1 MEIHIK
7 GHDTIQGLLK
17 EEYRKFDV
25 VLYTNSDYQ
34 TLPDRLRFIETH
46 CKELVHLPVDDVD
59 FPRKTQ
65 VAPSL
70 ESVKKA
76 LDWSQGRDKL
86 ICCCHA
92 GVSRSSATAYL
103 IAAREWGPKT
113 ALCVLKPQ
121 KHWPNRMIVH
131 LGSQLLNDP
140 LIWDTFVDWQ
150 KKETG
155 IDPSQNGGWPIA
167 KSPE

>member
-25 VLYTNSDYQ
+25 VLYTNSDYEV
-34 TLPDRLRFIETH
+34 PRFIETH
-46 CKELVHLPVDDVD
+46 CKEMIHLPVDDCE
-59 FPRKTQ
+59 FARKTQ
-65 VAPSL
+65 VVPSL

-76 LDWSQGRDKL
+76 LDWSLGRDKL

-92 GVSRSSATAYL
+92 GVSRSSSTAYL
-103 IAAREWGPKT
+103 IASREWGPKA
-113 ALCVLKPQ
+113 ALSILRPHR
-121 KHWPNRMIVH
+121 HWPNRLIVY

-140 LIWDTFVDWQ
+140 SIWTTFAEWQ

-155 IDPSQNGGWPIA
+155 LDPSDNGAYPLA
-167 KSPE
+167 KVVENKL